1 MRQDKLYID
10 QSWGI
15 KNELENEIEY
25 FHEQSITGLKII
37 NIKFRVIKK
46 EIRIVIVQM
55 TGISKEK
62 NKDESKKYL
71 EI

>member
-1 MRQDKLYID
+1 M
-10 QSWGI
+10 
-15 KNELENEIEY
+15 ENEIEY
-25 FHEQSITGLKII
+25 FHEQSIIVLKII

-71 EI
+71 VI